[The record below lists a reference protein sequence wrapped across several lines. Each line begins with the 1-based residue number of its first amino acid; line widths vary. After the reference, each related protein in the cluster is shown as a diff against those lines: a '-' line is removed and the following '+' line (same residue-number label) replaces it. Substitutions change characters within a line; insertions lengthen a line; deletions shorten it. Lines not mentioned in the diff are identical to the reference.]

1 MLDWVE
7 RIKNFIYLIPFGLK
21 AADKEIMGSGENDSN
36 PINIGQQVND
46 HRVSKHLLKG
56 EVTQDVEELR
66 YRTYRAERES
76 HNYKY
81 VGNGLAVKKDV
92 KKEDLKKRNKIKF
105 SQPNELICSDIL
117 TELNRIGGYGTE
129 SYRINIGYN
138 GVVRFKFEQFLTLLD
153 VLIDKDGEILTT
165 MHFNELTDFY
175 NAKSKP
181 FVSSLEQL
189 YQLFVNNDEYKLSL
203 NDFNISMLCLDFV
216 TVKATNNEPDG
227 ISYSFISP
235 KLVNVEHKNG
245 EYLITYKWDEYKMED
260 LTDKF
265 YSKSLDEKYQKRV
278 AKKIAQDFES
288 LVGND
293 NEIVNRYNQ
302 KMKCSVCGRHIAIYD
317 EGFYVDKKN
326 GDIICKE
333 CYEKGLQDENE

>member
-1 MLDWVE
+1 
-7 RIKNFIYLIPFGLK
+7 
-21 AADKEIMGSGENDSN
+21 
-36 PINIGQQVND
+36 
-46 HRVSKHLLKG
+46 
-56 EVTQDVEELR
+56 
-66 YRTYRAERES
+66 
-76 HNYKY
+76 
-81 VGNGLAVKKDV
+81 
-92 KKEDLKKRNKIKF
+92 
-105 SQPNELICSDIL
+105 
-117 TELNRIGGYGTE
+117 
-129 SYRINIGYN
+129 
-138 GVVRFKFEQFLTLLD
+138 
-153 VLIDKDGEILTT
+153 

-181 FVSSLEQL
+181 FVNSLEQL

-293 NEIVNRYNQ
+293 NEIVNRY
-302 KMKCSVCGRHIAIYD
+302 KFIPFEIRYGM
-317 EGFYVDKKN
+317 
-326 GDIICKE
+326 
-333 CYEKGLQDENE
+333 

>member
-1 MLDWVE
+1 M
-7 RIKNFIYLIPFGLK
+7 
-21 AADKEIMGSGENDSN
+21 
-36 PINIGQQVND
+36 
-46 HRVSKHLLKG
+46 
-56 EVTQDVEELR
+56 
-66 YRTYRAERES
+66 
-76 HNYKY
+76 
-81 VGNGLAVKKDV
+81 AVKKDI

-181 FVSSLEQL
+181 FVNSLEQL

-245 EYLITYKWDEYKMED
+245 EYLITYKWDEYKM
-260 LTDKF
+260 
-265 YSKSLDEKYQKRV
+265 
-278 AKKIAQDFES
+278 
-288 LVGND
+288 
-293 NEIVNRYNQ
+293 
-302 KMKCSVCGRHIAIYD
+302 
-317 EGFYVDKKN
+317 
-326 GDIICKE
+326 
-333 CYEKGLQDENE
+333 